1 MANTT
6 TNNPDGSQTTKLDEY
21 SGSRCFKCGGEM
33 SMYLHRPAPDPRK
46 FSAPRPKYFLK
57 CDRCGIETSK
67 FGKIDEV
74 FSARDVI
81 AKYYDDVRH
90 STITK

>member
-1 MANTT
+1 MAKNQ

-33 SMYLHRPAPDPRK
+33 SMYLYRPAPDPRK
-46 FSAPRPKYFLK
+46 FSTPRPKYFLK

-90 STITK
+90 GAAKR

>member
-1 MANTT
+1 MAKNQ
-6 TNNPDGSQTTKLDEY
+6 TNNPDGSQTTKLDQY
-21 SGSRCFKCGGEM
+21 SGARCFKCGGEM
-33 SMYLHRPAPDPRK
+33 SMYLYRPAPDPRK
-46 FSAPRPKYFLK
+46 FSTPRPKYFLK

-81 AKYYDDVRH
+81 AKYYDDVCH

>member
-1 MANTT
+1 MANIT
-6 TNNPDGSQTTKLDEY
+6 TNNPDGSQARKLDEY

-33 SMYLHRPAPDPRK
+33 SMYLYRPAPDPRK

-57 CDRCGIETSK
+57 CDHCGIETSK

-74 FSARDVI
+74 FAVRDAI

-90 STITK
+90 GAAKR